1 MLFLQ
6 NKSSLLCVCFNF
18 YQLKINIFKRLN
30 YFVTNSDA
38 YTTHSLFLD
47 YNFIMSS
54 FEVVNE
60 EIDDA
65 VILTKDAKI
74 IILTRTVDYWANY
87 LAETQE
93 RTRPVWQHCLVYS
106 LLTVFTMKLC
116 LAFSY
121 SLLEQKYSEQEL
133 WLPLVGSGWSWENLK

>member
-6 NKSSLLCVCFNF
+6 NKCMLLCVRFNF
-18 YQLKINIFKRLN
+18 YQLKINIFKILS
-30 YFVTNSDA
+30 YFVTNSDV

-47 YNFIMSS
+47 YNFFLLS
-54 FEVVNE
+54 FKVVNE

-74 IILTRTVDYWANY
+74 IILMRTVDYWANY
-87 LAETQE
+87 LAGTQE
-93 RTRPVWQHCLVYS
+93 TTRPVWQHCLVYS

-116 LAFSY
+116 LAFSN
-121 SLLEQKYSEQEL
+121 SLLEWKYSEQEL
-133 WLPLVGSGWSWENLK
+133 